1 MANKANYKAQ
11 VIEASKEL
19 TGKEKVALKNFAD
32 MIQLDEAT
40 KDADA
45 GVLIQVAWTAKVSVH
60 NEKADNQDYVK
71 YVYVDKDG
79 TMYISGSESLY
90 RQYCDI
96 AEDMEGEE
104 EEWGIKVIRKESA
117 NYKGKDFLTCVIV

>member
-1 MANKANYKAQ
+1 MASKANYKAQ

-40 KDADA
+40 KETDA
-45 GVLIQVAWTAKVSVH
+45 GVLIQVAWMAQVAVH
-60 NEKADNQDYVK
+60 NEKADNQDYIK
-71 YVYVDKDG
+71 YVYVDTDG
-79 TMYISGSESLY
+79 TMYISGSEPLY

>member
-1 MANKANYKAQ
+1 MGNKANYKAQ

-19 TGKEKVALKNFAD
+19 TGKEKVAIKNFAD
-32 MIQLDEAT
+32 MIQIDEAT
-40 KDADA
+40 KETDA
-45 GVLIQVAWTAKVSVH
+45 GLLINVAWTAQVSVH
-60 NEKADNQDYVK
+60 NEKADNHDYIK

-79 TMYISGSESLY
+79 GMYISGSEPLY

-96 AEDMEGEE
+96 AEDMKGEE
-104 EEWGIKVIRKESA
+104 EEWGIKIIRKESS

>member
-40 KDADA
+40 KDTDA
-45 GVLIQVAWTAKVSVH
+45 GVLIQVAWTAKVAVH
-60 NEKADNQDYVK
+60 NEKADNQDYIK
-71 YVYVDKDG
+71 YVYVDKDD
-79 TMYISGSESLY
+79 TMYISGSEPLY

>member
-40 KDADA
+40 KEADA
-45 GVLIQVAWTAKVSVH
+45 GVLIQVAWTAQVAVH
-60 NEKADNQDYVK
+60 NEKADNQDYIK

-79 TMYISGSESLY
+79 TMYISGSEPLY

>member
-19 TGKEKVALKNFAD
+19 SGKEKVALKNFAD

-40 KDADA
+40 KDTDA
-45 GVLIQVAWTAKVSVH
+45 GVLIQVAWTAKVAVH
-60 NEKADNQDYVK
+60 NEKADNQDYIK

-79 TMYISGSESLY
+79 TMYISGSEPLY
-90 RQYCDI
+90 RQYSDI

>member
-1 MANKANYKAQ
+1 MGNKANYKAQ

-19 TGKEKVALKNFAD
+19 TGKEKVAVKNFAD
-32 MIQLDEAT
+32 MIQIDEAT
-40 KDADA
+40 KETDA
-45 GVLIQVAWTAKVSVH
+45 GLLINVAWTAQVSVY
-60 NEKADNQDYVK
+60 NEKADNQDYIK

-79 TMYISGSESLY
+79 TMYISGSEPLY

-96 AEDMEGEE
+96 AEDMKGEE
-104 EEWGIKVIRKESA
+104 EEWGIKIIRKESS

>member
-40 KDADA
+40 KGADA
-45 GVLIQVAWTAKVSVH
+45 GVLINVGWTAKVSVH
-60 NEKADNQDYVK
+60 NEKADNQDYLK

-79 TMYISGSESLY
+79 TMYISGSEPLY

-96 AEDMEGEE
+96 AEDMEGEK

>member
-1 MANKANYKAQ
+1 MENKANYKAQ

-40 KDADA
+40 KETDA
-45 GVLIQVAWTAKVSVH
+45 GVLINVAWTAQVSVH
-60 NEKADNQDYVK
+60 NEKADNQDYIK
-71 YVYVDKDG
+71 HVYVDKDG
-79 TMYISGSESLY
+79 TMYISGSEPLY

-96 AEDMEGEE
+96 AEDMKGEE
-104 EEWGIKVIRKESA
+104 EEWGIKIIRKESS

>member
-1 MANKANYKAQ
+1 MGNKANYKAQ
-11 VIEASKEL
+11 FIEASKQL
-19 TGKEKVALKNFAD
+19 TGKEKVAVKNFAD
-32 MIQLDEAT
+32 MIQIDEAT
-40 KDADA
+40 KETDA
-45 GVLIQVAWTAKVSVH
+45 GLLINIAWTAQVSVH
-60 NEKADNQDYVK
+60 NEKADNPDYIK

-79 TMYISGSESLY
+79 TMYISGSEPLY

-104 EEWGIKVIRKESA
+104 EEWGIKIIRKESS

>member
-19 TGKEKVALKNFAD
+19 SGKEKVALKNFAD

-40 KDADA
+40 KETDA
-45 GVLIQVAWTAKVSVH
+45 GVLIQVAWTAQVSVH
-60 NEKADNQDYVK
+60 NEKADNQDYTK

-79 TMYISGSESLY
+79 TMYISGSEPLY

>member
-1 MANKANYKAQ
+1 MGNEANYKAQ

-19 TGKEKVALKNFAD
+19 TGKEKVGLKNFAD

-40 KDADA
+40 KETDS
-45 GVLIQVAWTAKVSVH
+45 GVIIRVAWTAQVAVH

-71 YVYVDKDG
+71 YIYVDEDG
-79 TMYISGSESLY
+79 TMYISGSYPLF
-90 RQYCDI
+90 RQYCNI
-96 AEDMEGEE
+96 AEDMEDDE
-104 EEWGIKVIRKESA
+104 EEWAIKVIRKEST

>member
-1 MANKANYKAQ
+1 MGNKANYKAQ

-19 TGKEKVALKNFAD
+19 TGKEKVAIKNFAD
-32 MIQLDEAT
+32 MIQIDEAT
-40 KDADA
+40 KETDA
-45 GVLIQVAWTAKVSVH
+45 GLLINVAWTAQVSVH
-60 NEKADNQDYVK
+60 NEKADNHDYMK

-79 TMYISGSESLY
+79 AMYISGSEPLY

-96 AEDMEGEE
+96 AEDMNGEE
-104 EEWGIKVIRKESA
+104 EEWGIKIIRKESS

>member
-1 MANKANYKAQ
+1 MGNKANYKTQ

-19 TGKEKVALKNFAD
+19 TGKEKVAVKNFAD
-32 MIQLDEAT
+32 MIQIDEAT
-40 KDADA
+40 KETDA
-45 GVLIQVAWTAKVSVH
+45 GLLINIAWTAQVSVH
-60 NEKADNQDYVK
+60 NEKADNQDYIK

-79 TMYISGSESLY
+79 TMYISGSEPLY

-96 AEDMEGEE
+96 AEDMKGEE
-104 EEWGIKVIRKESA
+104 EEWGIKIIRKESS

>member
-1 MANKANYKAQ
+1 MENNANYKAK
-11 VIEASKEL
+11 VIDASKEL
-19 TGKEKVALKNFAD
+19 TGKEKVAIKNFAE
-32 MIQLDEAT
+32 MVQLDDAT
-40 KDADA
+40 QDSDA
-45 GVLIQVAWTAKVSVH
+45 GVLINVAWTAKVAVH
-60 NEKADNQDYVK
+60 NEKADNPDYVK

-96 AEDMEGEE
+96 AEDMEGDD
-104 EEWGIKVIRKESA
+104 EEWGIKVIRKESS